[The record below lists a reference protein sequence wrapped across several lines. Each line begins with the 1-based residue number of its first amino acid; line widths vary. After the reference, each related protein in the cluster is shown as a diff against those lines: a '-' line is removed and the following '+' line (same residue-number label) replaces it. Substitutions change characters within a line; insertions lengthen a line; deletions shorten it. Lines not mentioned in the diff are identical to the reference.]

1 MKHCVPLQSIKN
13 FLLFNY
19 MKKLSAVL
27 AVSMITVLSSCSV
40 NQAKIDNSLKKYF
53 DSANVDGCF
62 SMVNNQNGKVTVY
75 NMKLDTERV
84 LPAST
89 FKIVNSLIGLE
100 TGRITDEKMVIKWDG
115 VKRWNEDWNKDLT
128 MEQAF
133 KVSAVNYYQE
143 VARRIG
149 RDTMQMWLDSLHY
162 GNMKINGPIDSFWL
176 NNTLKISPDE
186 QLGLVKK
193 LYFDKLPFQK
203 RTQQIVKDVMLQ
215 ENNTQYKLSY
225 KTGWG
230 YDEMIGWVVGW
241 IEENRHVYFFVLQV
255 RGHDKKMDMAT
266 VRMKILKDILTQYGF
281 FKGEM

>member
-1 MKHCVPLQSIKN
+1 
-13 FLLFNY
+13 
-19 MKKLSAVL
+19 MKKDSPLSIILIACIII
-27 AVSMITVLSSCSV
+27 ITGCSV

-53 DSANVDGCF
+53 DSAKVDGCF
-62 SMVNNQNGKVTVY
+62 SMVNNQTGAVTVY
-75 NMKLDTERV
+75 NMKLDTQRF

-100 TGRITDEKMVIKWDG
+100 TGRITDEKMLIKWDSIQ
-115 VKRWNEDWNKDLT
+115 RWNADWNRDLT

-149 RDTMQMWLDSLHY
+149 SDTMKQWIDSLHY
-162 GNMKINGPIDSFWL
+162 GNMNISGPIDSFWL

-215 ENNTQYKLSY
+215 ENNTLYKLSY

-230 YDEMIGWVVGW
+230 FDEQNAIGWVVGW
-241 IEENRHVYFFVLQV
+241 IEENRHVYFFVTLIKSP
-255 RGHDKKMDMAT
+255 DKKINMQA
-266 VRMKILKDILTQYGF
+266 VRMKITKNILAQYGF